1 MVPDL
6 ALISLV
12 GFYILVS
19 ALDMVQLWRVE
30 RKARLGAS
38 WQEEAVIKK
47 NVIHHSVNSIAT
59 VVIELCICGMML
71 AALAI
76 WFSNAIQVTQSDNAF
91 LTR

>member
-30 RKARLGAS
+30 RKARRAAS
-38 WQEEAVIKK
+38 WEETVDKRP
-47 NVIHHSVNSIAT
+47 VYQSVNSLAT

-71 AALAI
+71 ASCAI
-76 WFSNAIQVTQSDNAF
+76 WFSNAIQVTQDSAF